1 MAELTDLD
9 LECLEY
15 QTGHLSG
22 LLIASSWEPEQTIRY
37 ATRYALVLAALGRM
51 KQSEFHMLLAEGA
64 APFVGRKASRA
75 WSARPLLVRLAAT
88 RNARERWQLAYTQ
101 SLYDEADGK
110 LRRVAESTAEFR
122 EQMAHHFTKSGAI
135 RRSGRRK

>member
-75 WSARPLLVRLAAT
+75 WYRRPLHKRLLAT
-88 RNARERWQLAYTQ
+88 PQARAVWEAAYTQ
-101 SLYDEADGK
+101 SLFADADAN
-110 LRRVAESTAEFR
+110 LQRVAESTLEFR
-122 EQMAHHFTKSGAI
+122 EQMSRHFTKSGAT
-135 RRSGRRK
+135 RKSGRRR